1 VKEIEMNWWRRR
13 ALKEDLWREIQS
25 HLEAEANEQKEHGVP
40 EAEAA
45 YAARRS
51 LGNATLI
58 QEDTLAVW
66 GWGWLERL
74 GQDLRY
80 ALRLLRK
87 SSAFTITAVLSL
99 AIGIGMNTA
108 IFSLLD
114 AVLLRNLPVHS
125 PKDLVVL
132 AEQSGLRESF
142 SFSSPRFRA
151 LSENDTLAG
160 LSAFRP
166 WRFRTAIHGEPR
178 LVNGQL
184 VSGNYFSL
192 LGVQARL
199 GRTLAEGDDERPG
212 SNPVA
217 VLSYRYWRREFGSDT
232 DVIGR
237 RIEIQGYPFTVVGV
251 TGPEFFG
258 LEPGKEVDV
267 TVPLTMQPVVMPGTP
282 LLSSPDARWLRLIG
296 RRKAEVPLERAQA
309 NLALR
314 WAQVQAASPRRRG
327 VPDSRLKVLP
337 GGQGLYDL
345 RRQFSLPLRI
355 LMAAVALVLLV
366 ACANLAS
373 LLLAR
378 ATARQLEIDIRLSLG
393 ASRGRL
399 LRQLLTESTLLS
411 AVGGIF
417 GMVLAYWGSLLL
429 VAIMSSGRVPVV
441 LDLAIHSRTLAFTA
455 IISLAT
461 GLLFGIAPALRAT
474 GAVSMRIGRR
484 IDGTRR
490 RWTAVLIVSQVSL
503 CLVVLTCAGLLVGSL
518 RRLRQVDA
526 GFRSDHVLLMSIR
539 PALSGYSGRR
549 AAQLYEELDRRF
561 TALAGVKSVTLSMD
575 TPLGGVSYTTGAS
588 VLGSA
593 ALPSDAVLVNVNC
606 VGPRFF
612 ETMGIPIL
620 LGRDLG
626 PRDDDRGREVAVI
639 SESVALDLFP
649 GRSPVGQH
657 IKVGQSSP
665 EVIGVAKDT
674 RYRSLR
680 EPTQPTIYRH
690 YLQMPN
696 TWEELFFGIR
706 TAGDPET
713 IVGLVRRELHDTAP
727 NVPVFSLSTLE
738 EQVDASLV
746 QERIVST
753 FSAWFGG
760 FALLLAAIG
769 LYGRLAYAVIE
780 RTQEIGIRLALGARR
795 PVVIWTI
802 LREVLVLVLCGIV
815 IGSPL
820 AITSGRAIRSL
831 LYGLAPFDPLTLSVV
846 VAAIIGVAV
855 SASYIPARRASRV
868 DPMVALRYE

>member
-1 VKEIEMNWWRRR
+1 MAFPKQRP
-13 ALKEDLWREIQS
+13 LT
-25 HLEAEANEQKEHGVP
+25 
-40 EAEAA
+40 
-45 YAARRS
+45 AARRS
-51 LGNATLI
+51 LGNATLV
-58 QEDTLAVW
+58 QEITVAVW

-74 GQDLRY
+74 GQDLGY
-80 ALRLLRK
+80 AMRLLRK
-87 SSAFTITAVLSL
+87 SLAFTITAVLSL

-125 PKDLVVL
+125 PQDLVVL
-132 AEQSGLRESF
+132 VEQFGSRESF

-151 LSENDTLAG
+151 LRENDTLAG

-166 WRFRTAIHGEPR
+166 WRFRTAIHGDPR
-178 LVNGQL
+178 LANGQL
-184 VSGNYFSL
+184 VSGNYFAL

-199 GRTLAEGDDERPG
+199 GRTLTEGDDERLG
-212 SNPVA
+212 SNSVA
-217 VLSYRYWRREFGSDT
+217 VLSYRYWQREFGSDT

-251 TGPEFFG
+251 AAPEFFG
-258 LEPGKEVDV
+258 LEPGKEVDI

-282 LLSSPDARWLRLIG
+282 LWSSPDARWLRLIG
-296 RRKAEVPLERAQA
+296 RRKPSVTLEQAQA

-314 WAQVQAASPRRRG
+314 WGQLKAASPRHRG
-327 VPDSRLKVLP
+327 APDSQLKVLP
-337 GGQGLYDL
+337 GGQGLYYL

-355 LMAAVALVLLV
+355 LMAALAIVLLV

-378 ATARQLEIDIRLSLG
+378 ATARQQEIDIRLSLG

-411 AVGGIF
+411 VVGGICAI
-417 GMVLAYWGSLLL
+417 GLAYWGSIIL
-429 VAIMSSGRVPVV
+429 VEVMSRGRVPIV
-441 LDLAIHSRTLAFTA
+441 LDLAIHPRTLAFTA

-461 GLLFGIAPALRAT
+461 GLLFGVTPALRAT
-474 GAVSMRIGRR
+474 SAESVRVGRR
-484 IDGTRR
+484 IAGTPR

-503 CLVVLTCAGLLVGSL
+503 CLIVLVCAGLLVGSL
-518 RRLRQVDA
+518 RKLRQVDA
-526 GFRSDHVLLMSIR
+526 GFRKDHVLLMSIR
-539 PALSGYSGRR
+539 PALSSYQGRR
-549 AAQLYEELDRRF
+549 GGQLYEELSRRF
-561 TALAGVKSVTLSMD
+561 SALPGVKSVTLSMD

-588 VLGSA
+588 LLGSA
-593 ALPSDAVLVNVNC
+593 VLPSDAVQVNVNC

-612 ETMGIPIL
+612 ETMGIPL
-620 LGRDLG
+620 LVGRDLG
-626 PRDDDRGREVAVI
+626 PRDDDRGPEVAVI
-639 SESVALDLFP
+639 SQSVALDLFP

-665 EVIGVAKDT
+665 EIVGVAKDT
-674 RYRSLR
+674 RYQSLR
-680 EPTQPTIYRH
+680 EPAQPMVYRP

-713 IVGLVRRELHDTAP
+713 IVSLVRRELHDTAS

-746 QERIVST
+746 QERMVST

-780 RTQEIGIRLALGARR
+780 RTREIGIRLALGAGR

-802 LREVLVLVLCGIV
+802 LREVLILVFCGIAM
-815 IGSPL
+815 GLPL
-820 AITSGRAIRSL
+820 AMASARAIRSL
-831 LYGLAPFDPLTLSVV
+831 LYGLAPFDLSTVTVV
-846 VAAIIGVAV
+846 VVTIV
-855 SASYIPARRASRV
+855 SAAVLAGYIPARRASRV